1 MHHHDDEAL
10 QRVEDSKEDLEEGGP
25 AVGDGEH
32 SGHPGQRQ
40 QRQHHAGAP
49 QRGPADAVGVRAA
62 LEPDARRACPGDR
75 PGHLPS
81 WAQAYLPSRASPR
94 RALSPHRRNP
104 PPPSPAASSPG
115 EPTLPATP
123 SAGGSRGS
131 WGHGTGVPSGWVAVR
146 AGGTGLWKM
155 QVLDHPGG
163 PRRETRTLQG
173 GVSWGRRGLLPGPPA
188 PARGP
193 GPGLQEGRRG
203 GRLARPLSTE
213 QRDRVG
219 VSGVRGG
226 GTRGPLREKEGAD
239 LQGKKTDDRQTGP
252 YGEGTEQTDRNRN
265 DRRVPLLAGPA
276 LPSPGEQLP
285 YSEAFAPSSRK
296 SSRSTSEAGITLC
309 TPIPS
314 APPWATREA
323 TLDCLLVPTVGTL

>member
-1 MHHHDDEAL
+1 MPAGL
-10 QRVEDSKEDLEEGGP
+10 APGTGRVTSLPGLRLTSLPGP
-25 AVGDGEH
+25 VPAAPSPPTGET
-32 SGHPGQRQ
+32 R
-40 QRQHHAGAP
+40 
-49 QRGPADAVGVRAA
+49 
-62 LEPDARRACPGDR
+62 
-75 PGHLPS
+75 
-81 WAQAYLPSRASPR
+81 
-94 RALSPHRRNP
+94 

-123 SAGGSRGS
+123 PAGGSRGS

-155 QVLDHPGG
+155 QVLDRPGG
-163 PRRETRTLQG
+163 PRRETRMLQG

-203 GRLARPLSTE
+203 GHLAKPLSTE

-219 VSGVRGG
+219 ISGVRGG
-226 GTRGPLREKEGAD
+226 GTGGPLREKEGAD
-239 LQGKKTDDRQTGP
+239 LRGKKTDDRQTGP
-252 YGEGTEQTDRNRN
+252 YGEGTGQTDRNRN
-265 DRRVPLLAGPA
+265 NRGIPLLAGPA

-285 YSEAFAPSSRK
+285 CSEAFAPSSRK

-309 TPIPS
+309 TRMGYTGGHSGLSPCPHSGDIVS
-314 APPWATREA
+314 Q
-323 TLDCLLVPTVGTL
+323 